1 MVICTACKN
10 YKSLFVSCT
19 EHKVT
24 DDKSVVSSL
33 VRIPDDA
40 AIFVL

>member
-1 MVICTACKN
+1 MLVCV
-10 YKSLFVSCT
+10 YHVCT
-19 EHKVT
+19 EHKVI

-33 VRIPDDA
+33 VRIPDA